1 MTSNNLFNHL
11 ERNCFRCYPGIIAG
25 TNENSRV
32 ITTLLISI
40 GAHLRDTV
48 LNLITSH
55 PYITYISFYME
66 QSLWT

>member
-32 ITTLLISI
+32 ITTLLITI
-40 GAHLRDTV
+40 GARYSPQPH
-48 LNLITSH
+48 
-55 PYITYISFYME
+55 YIKPIYNISF
-66 QSLWT
+66 LF